1 MAWTDETWGY
11 VDLGVPKY
19 RSLWNYREACEQK
32 GLSDEAGLVA
42 LAITGLFPR
51 EFPVKKLI
59 GWCGHSKVRFLKALK
74 ELEDAGW
81 LKVTARKWRQMRN
94 LKLE

>member
-11 VDLGVPKY
+11 VDLGIPESRILWKY
-19 RSLWNYREACEQK
+19 QESYSKK
-32 GLSDEAGLVA
+32 GLSDEAGFVA
-42 LAITGLFPR
+42 LSLRCLYPR

-81 LKVTARKWRQMRN
+81 LKVTAKRWRQMRN